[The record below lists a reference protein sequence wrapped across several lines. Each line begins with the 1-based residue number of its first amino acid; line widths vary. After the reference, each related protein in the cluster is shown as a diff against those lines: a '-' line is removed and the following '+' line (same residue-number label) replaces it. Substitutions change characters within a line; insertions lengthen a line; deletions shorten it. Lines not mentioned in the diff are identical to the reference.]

1 MAINIG
7 SIIKKVADDQN
18 LSQSQ
23 LATLI
28 DDVQQN
34 VGNDYKRPS
43 LKIDRI
49 FQYSKALD
57 HNFLQYYYD
66 EEPYKTFRERE
77 NEALLNE
84 IKELKSQLKDA
95 NKTIDLQESHLKTQ
109 QELIE
114 TQRALI
120 TQLKV

>member
-1 MAINIG
+1 MTINIG
-7 SIIKKVADDQN
+7 FIIKKVADDQN

-34 VGNDYKRPS
+34 VGNDYKRTS

-49 FQYSKALD
+49 FQYSKALN
-57 HNFLQYYYD
+57 HNFLQYYYN

-77 NEALLNE
+77 NEAFLSE
-84 IKELKSQLKDA
+84 IKELKEQLEDA
-95 NKTIDLQESHLKTQ
+95 NKTISLQESHIKTQ

-120 TQLKV
+120 VKLKG

>member
-84 IKELKSQLKDA
+84 INELKSQLEDA

-120 TQLKV
+120 AELKS

>member
-1 MAINIG
+1 MTVNIG
-7 SIIKKVADDQN
+7 SIIKNVADDQN

-34 VGNDYKRPS
+34 VGNDYKRPT

-49 FQYSKALD
+49 FQYSKALN
-57 HNFLQYYYD
+57 HNFLQYYYE
-66 EEPYKTFRERE
+66 EEPYKTFREKE
-77 NEALLNE
+77 NETFLRE
-84 IKELKSQLKDA
+84 INELKNQLEEA
-95 NKTIDLQESHLKTQ
+95 RKTIILQKAYLETQ

-120 TQLKV
+120 AQLNV

>member
-57 HNFLQYYYD
+57 HNFLQYYYN

-77 NEALLNE
+77 NEAFLSE
-84 IKELKSQLKDA
+84 IKELKEQLEEA
-95 NKTIDLQESHLKTQ
+95 NKTVAMQESHLKTQ
-109 QELIE
+109 HELIE

-120 TQLKV
+120 VQLKI

>member
-7 SIIKKVADDQN
+7 SIIKKVADNQN

-66 EEPYKTFRERE
+66 EEPYKTLRKKE
-77 NEALLNE
+77 NEIFLNE
-84 IKELKSQLKDA
+84 INELKSQLGDA
-95 NKTIDLQESHLKTQ
+95 NNTIKLQESHLKTQ

-114 TQRALI
+114 TQRVLI
-120 TQLKV
+120 AELKS

>member
-1 MAINIG
+1 MDINIG

-66 EEPYKTFRERE
+66 EEPYKAFRERE

-84 IKELKSQLKDA
+84 INELKSQMKDA
-95 NKTIDLQESHLKTQ
+95 NKTINLQESHIKTQ

-120 TQLKV
+120 AELKS